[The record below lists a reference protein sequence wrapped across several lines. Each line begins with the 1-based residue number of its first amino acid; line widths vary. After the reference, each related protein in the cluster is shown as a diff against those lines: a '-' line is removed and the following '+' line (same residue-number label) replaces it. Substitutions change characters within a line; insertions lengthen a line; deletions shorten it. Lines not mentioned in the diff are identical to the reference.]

1 MEGSRQGVHLPAHA
15 LIRQTPAPVV
25 LHVLSHFLPPRYVQ
39 GWFPPERIPFSFS
52 PKAQGHDI
60 QAWRTP
66 SGSPTG
72 PNWSTSIS
80 MKTRKWQIQGIF
92 REYMR
97 TKYEFDENTYK
108 HRVSHIEIE
117 RRSTK
122 RTSGDGACAKNHS
135 LTPSEGKFIGR
146 RINKRKR
153 EESEVW
159 SAQRVSISSYLHGS
173 QATEKILAPSPNILE
188 GIVVCTP
195 TAGYAA
201 HLEPVPSM
209 VAICHKTHIRSS
221 SSPILCLEQ
230 TNYRPCIDNR
240 SYLSSHLLIDGIL
253 EQVVDMNQKIKIYYP
268 DTAAVKNQLVSIVQ
282 WLVKSPQT
290 NIDYLGNGAG
300 RRTALQHAVNNG
312 NMDLINFLL
321 DHGADVNSASSE
333 DGGATALQIAAIQ
346 GYLGIARKLL
356 DLDADVNA
364 APARR
369 NGRTALEGA
378 AEHGRIDMLR
388 LFFDEGASLTVAY
401 RVVRDALWYEK
412 PSYLGIVWFI
422 VVVIRREFSFRRD

>member
-1 MEGSRQGVHLPAHA
+1 MTIDS
-15 LIRQTPAPVV
+15 
-25 LHVLSHFLPPRYVQ
+25 
-39 GWFPPERIPFSFS
+39 
-52 PKAQGHDI
+52 
-60 QAWRTP
+60 
-66 SGSPTG
+66 
-72 PNWSTSIS
+72 
-80 MKTRKWQIQGIF
+80 
-92 REYMR
+92 
-97 TKYEFDENTYK
+97 
-108 HRVSHIEIE
+108 
-117 RRSTK
+117 
-122 RTSGDGACAKNHS
+122 
-135 LTPSEGKFIGR
+135 
-146 RINKRKR
+146 
-153 EESEVW
+153 
-159 SAQRVSISSYLHGS
+159 
-173 QATEKILAPSPNILE
+173 
-188 GIVVCTP
+188 
-195 TAGYAA
+195 
-201 HLEPVPSM
+201 
-209 VAICHKTHIRSS
+209 SS

-388 LFFDEGASLTVAY
+388 LFFDEGASLVGNDGERQY
-401 RVVRDALWYEK
+401 RRAVELAEK
-412 PSYLGIVWFI
+412 NGHIAAARLLK
-422 VVVIRREFSFRRD
+422 SF